1 MKPAQLWPLAI
12 IGVLAITVGAN
23 LFLLKEAR
31 DGNGAATEPDY
42 YRKAVAWDSTMAQSR
57 ADAALGWTID
67 AQAGAV
73 GAQPGV
79 VTCTL
84 RDSAGVPVNGATV
97 TLEAV
102 HNLEAEHY
110 VHAALTPRAAG
121 EYVSAPVLTRPGL
134 WELRFTAHRGAQVF
148 TDVLRRDAGK
158 AAGHDAVGAVAR

>member
-1 MKPAQLWPLAI
+1 MNAARLWPIAI
-12 IGVLAITVGAN
+12 VGVLAITVGAN
-23 LFLLKEAR
+23 IYLFKEAR

-57 ADAALGWTID
+57 ADVAMGWSLD
-67 AQAGAV
+67 AQAGPV
-73 GAQPGV
+73 GPGKGV

-84 RDSAGVPVNGATV
+84 KDSTGAALTGATV

-110 VHAALTPRAAG
+110 VHAALAARAPG

-134 WELRFTAHRGAQVF
+134 WELRFTARRGTQVF
-148 TDVLRRDAGK
+148 TSVLHRDAAK
-158 AAGHDAVGAVAR
+158 AAAR